1 MQRIF
6 SQNIVAGFNDRKD
19 HVRERL
25 CKSYYPVIYNK
36 VMQSTGGSPEA
47 KDLVQNI
54 FEKILRSKG
63 RFKTIKNIENFIETV
78 TENACIDH
86 KRRGK
91 LRQDNSGRVGK
102 YFQDIQDYNNEST
115 KIRAAFQSLIYTAN
129 ERLPQKC
136 RRIFLLYY
144 VDDLSN
150 REIAKLLGIAEK
162 TVENHKNF
170 ALKKLRI
177 EFRDKNDNGKILTII
192 FFLLMNNDQFL
203 P

>member
-19 HVRERL
+19 HVRERV

-47 KDLVQNI
+47 KDLVQDI
-54 FEKILRSKG
+54 FEKILSNKG
-63 RFKTIKNIENFIETV
+63 RFKTIKNIENFIEIV
-78 TENACIDH
+78 TGNACIDY

-177 EFRDKNDNGKILTII
+177 EFRDKNGNGKILTII